1 MDAIR
6 GVKTPFPTSAAPRL
20 PAQTPVLAMSSFSAA
35 KAAMTTDPVAQF
47 KAPPPV
53 TSSVLP
59 PAKGRVGAAVQ
70 GYAQAQ
76 NALGPGSI
84 TE

>member
-6 GVKTPFPTSAAPRL
+6 GVKTPYQTSAVPRL
-20 PAQTPVLAMSSFSAA
+20 HAQTPVLAMSSFSVA
-35 KAAMTTDPVAQF
+35 KAAMTSDPVAQF

-53 TSSVLP
+53 TSTVLP

-76 NALGPGSI
+76 NAFGPGSL